1 MKAKTYERGVRGE
14 RNAALDIFNAA
25 HEEYKMAGGKAVVV
39 LKEHGG
45 GKMRWHAAAP

>member
-45 GKMRWHAAAP
+45 GKMQWHAAAP